1 MINGQEYK
9 NILNLFSVLDLE
21 AGERKGIELP
31 SKQEVINQVISLYNK
46 EKSSRQLREGKWRE
60 YFNAYN
66 LRPSLPE
73 PINDWQSK
81 TIIPK
86 YFYLVEQFA
95 SVIRRSLIQSGKFF
109 SLFTLRE
116 DLRNLAIAL
125 ERLASY
131 YLNSFSFLSEF
142 EKAVKIGAITGE
154 IILECSW
161 QREFHKIGGRLRVK
175 EFPKFQALSPFDLI
189 IDSSTLR
196 RYMIKR
202 YYMPIETAFTLQEIG
217 YFEKFPLQYNPPSTS
232 ENLDETLQ
240 KSFIDFTPKEGYI
253 EVLEFI
259 GNLYYKEKIY
269 EDMRIL
275 IANRQYLARVEMWDS
290 WDKELPI
297 VKTHLYPAVKG
308 EYGYGLFD
316 VVYDTLR
323 SLNILVRFIE
333 DWVYLSLGHI
343 IEIDKTKLDEE
354 TASKLEKGFQPF
366 TIILK
371 NSPDPVV
378 QVSTLAQFNPNV
390 LPLLQYHQQ
399 EIQNGTGLTEYIMG
413 LPTSK
418 GRPTAREIMI
428 KTQQSGAVLDSIAI
442 RIENEIIEKIIHK
455 LLILIIQNEK
465 AEKIQQILGSDF
477 EYLKPFFTSEEAKQE
492 LALLLKEE
500 IGIRVDGITQTLHR
514 REQIENLLEFLTT
527 AIQLPVAN
535 EINYKYYLERL
546 SYLFGFTSRETIREP
561 TQEEIQKQDLNEKG
575 LILIAKL
582 SLENPEL
589 AKSYMEL
596 IKNGVPPYAILQA
609 YLLEQQEKQQQA
621 IMKQQQQQKQEEEEE
636 EE

>member
-1 MINGQEYK
+1 MVNGQEY
-9 NILNLFSVLDLE
+9 NILNLFSALDLE
-21 AGERKGIELP
+21 SGERRGIELP

-46 EKSSRQLREGKWRE
+46 EKTARQIRENQWRE

-66 LRPSLPE
+66 LFPSLPVPLNE
-73 PINDWQSK
+73 WQSR

-86 YFYLVEQFA
+86 FFYTVEQFA

-116 DLRNLAIAL
+116 DLKNVAVAL

-161 QREFHKIGGRLRVK
+161 QREFHRVGGKLRIK
-175 EFPKFQALSPFDLI
+175 EYPRFQALSPFDVIL
-189 IDSSTLR
+189 DSSSLK

-202 YYMPIETAFTLQEIG
+202 YYMAVETAFTLQEIG
-217 YFEKFPLQYNPPSTS
+217 YFEKFPLQYTPPTTT
-232 ENLDETLQ
+232 ENLDDSIQ
-240 KSFIDFTPKEGYI
+240 KAFIDFTPKEGYVEI
-253 EVLEFI
+253 LEFI
-259 GNLYYKEKIY
+259 GNLYYQGKIY
-269 EDMRIL
+269 EDLRIL
-275 IANRQYLARVEMWDS
+275 IANRQYLARVEKWDS

-297 VKTHLYPAVKG
+297 VKTHLYPPIKG
-308 EYGYGLFD
+308 EYGYGLYD
-316 VVYDTLR
+316 AIYDTLK
-323 SLNILVRFIE
+323 SMNVLVRFIE
-333 DWVYLSLGHI
+333 DWVYLSIGHI

-366 TIILK
+366 TILLK
-371 NSPDPVV
+371 NSPDPVI
-378 QVSTLAQFNPNV
+378 QVSTLAQFNPSV
-390 LPLLQYHQQ
+390 LPLLQFYQQ
-399 EIQNGTGLTEYIMG
+399 EIQNSTGLTEFLMG

-465 AEKIQQILGSDF
+465 VEKIQQILGDNF
-477 EYLKPFFTSEEAKQE
+477 EYLKPFFVSEEARQE

-527 AIQLPVAN
+527 VVQLPVAN
-535 EINYKYYLERL
+535 EINFKYYLERL
-546 SYLFGFTSRETIREP
+546 TYLFGFTSREAIKEL
-561 TQEEIQKQDLNEKG
+561 TQDEIQKQEMNEKA

-582 SLENPEL
+582 VLENPQL
-589 AKSYMEL
+589 ARNYVEL
-596 IKNGVPPYAILQA
+596 IKNEIPPYVIYQA
-609 YLLEQQEKQQQA
+609 YLLQQQEKLQQL
-621 IMKQQQQQKQEEEEE
+621 KQEKTEQKEEQEEE
-636 EE
+636 

>member
-1 MINGQEYK
+1 MINGQEY
-9 NILNLFSVLDLE
+9 NILNLFSALDLE
-21 AGERKGIELP
+21 TGERKGIELP
-31 SKQEVINQVISLYNK
+31 SKQEVINEIISLYNK
-46 EKSSRQLREGKWRE
+46 EKASRQLREAQWRE

-73 PINDWQSK
+73 PLNDWQSR

-86 YFYLVEQFA
+86 FFYIVEQFA
-95 SVIRRSLIQSGKFF
+95 SVIRRSLFQSGKFF

-116 DLRNLAIAL
+116 DLKNVAVAL

-161 QREFHKIGGRLRVK
+161 HREFYKVGGRLKVK

-217 YFEKFPLQYNPPSTS
+217 YFEKFPLQYNSPSTA

-253 EVLEFI
+253 EILEFI
-259 GNLYYKEKIY
+259 GNLHFKGKIY
-269 EDMRIL
+269 EDLRIL
-275 IANRQYLARVEMWDS
+275 IANRQHLARVEIYNS
-290 WDKELPI
+290 WDKELPV
-297 VKTHLYPAVKG
+297 VKTQLYTAIKG

-316 VVYDTLR
+316 VVYDSLR

-371 NSPDPVV
+371 NSPDPIV
-378 QVSTLAQFNPNV
+378 QVSTLSQFNPNV

-399 EIQNGTGLTEYIMG
+399 EIQNGTALTEYIMG
-413 LPTSK
+413 LPTTK
-418 GRPTAREIMI
+418 GRPTAREVMI

-465 AEKIQQILGSDF
+465 VEKIQQILGDSF
-477 EYLKPFFTSEEAKQE
+477 EYLKPFFVSDEARQE

-527 AIQLPVAN
+527 VVQLPIAN
-535 EINYKYYLERL
+535 EINFRYYLERL
-546 SYLFGFTSRETIREP
+546 SYLFGFTSREAIKEP
-561 TQEEIQKQDLNEKG
+561 TQEEIQKQMMNEQG
-575 LILIAKL
+575 MILIAKL
-582 SLENPEL
+582 ILENPEL
-589 AKSYMEL
+589 AKNYIEL
-596 IKNGVPPYAILQA
+596 IKNEVPPYVILQA
-609 YLLEQQEKQQQA
+609 FLLQQQEKLQQLEQG
-621 IMKQQQQQKQEEEEE
+621 KTEQKEEQKEE
-636 EE
+636 